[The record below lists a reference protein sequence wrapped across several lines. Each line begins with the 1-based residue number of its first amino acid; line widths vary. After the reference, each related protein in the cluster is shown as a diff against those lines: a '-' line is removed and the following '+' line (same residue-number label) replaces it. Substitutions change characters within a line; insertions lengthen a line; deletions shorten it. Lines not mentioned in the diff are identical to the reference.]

1 MQKVKGYFSEEELEK
16 LIADVELNHMLEA
29 PTGMK
34 DSIMSKAR
42 EENIL
47 NIRKSTKTS
56 AKMQLI
62 KYQIKVGIAT
72 AAALLILFVAPLEI
86 SMAGSN
92 ISSAESYSKNYQSFT
107 SKIARKSDQLCEKF
121 FDFTNQLISKEDI
134 GYEKTEKK

>member
-1 MQKVKGYFSEEELEK
+1 MQKVKEYFSEEELEK
-16 LIADVELNHMLEA
+16 LIVDVELNHMLEA

-72 AAALLILFVAPLEI
+72 AAALVILFVAPLEI

-92 ISSAESYSKNYQSFT
+92 ISSAESYNKNYQSFT